1 MAKVAWAEAQVQALL
16 EAGVDRMDAERIVA
30 WVEKNHGGDMA
41 TEPLPAEVVERLSE
55 VTDAD
60 VQDAAA
66 DWMASDGVPN
76 RYKRLLHARLA
87 Q

>member
-16 EAGVDRMDAERIVA
+16 EAGVDRIDAERIVA

-41 TEPLPAEVVERLSE
+41 KEPLPAEVVERLSE
-55 VTDAD
+55 ITEAD

-76 RYKRLLHARLA
+76 RYKRLLHERLA